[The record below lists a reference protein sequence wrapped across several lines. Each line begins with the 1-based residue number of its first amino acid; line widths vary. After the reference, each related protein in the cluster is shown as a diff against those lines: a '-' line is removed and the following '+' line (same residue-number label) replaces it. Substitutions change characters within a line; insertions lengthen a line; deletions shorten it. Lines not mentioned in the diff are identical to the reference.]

1 MMKAHPVEMRTG
13 IGLASGRDM
22 LMTGDVGNRVAF
34 GDGGREYGETCVLGI
49 TKIVDIAAF
58 EFDTDREIIAAFAA
72 FEI

>member
-22 LMTGDVGNRVAF
+22 LMTGDVGNRVALR
-34 GDGGREYGETCVLGI
+34 DCGGERRETCVLGI
-49 TKIVDIAAF
+49 TKRINIAAF
-58 EFDTDREIIAAFAA
+58 EFDADREIIAAFAA